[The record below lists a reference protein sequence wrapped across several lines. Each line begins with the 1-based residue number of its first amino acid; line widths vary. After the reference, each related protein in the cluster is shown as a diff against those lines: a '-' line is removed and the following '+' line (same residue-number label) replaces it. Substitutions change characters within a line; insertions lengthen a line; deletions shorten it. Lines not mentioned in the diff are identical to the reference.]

1 MRTPIYVIC
10 FLCILTSTLFSNEVI
25 KNIEDNWNQID
36 SMSGEFQQLDSD
48 GNISIG
54 KFFFF

>member
-1 MRTPIYVIC
+1 MKE
-10 FLCILTSTLFSNEVI
+10 LILGITLYCCLSMQAISNDI
-25 KNIEDNWNQID
+25 ITNIEDNWNQID

-54 KFFFF
+54 NFFF